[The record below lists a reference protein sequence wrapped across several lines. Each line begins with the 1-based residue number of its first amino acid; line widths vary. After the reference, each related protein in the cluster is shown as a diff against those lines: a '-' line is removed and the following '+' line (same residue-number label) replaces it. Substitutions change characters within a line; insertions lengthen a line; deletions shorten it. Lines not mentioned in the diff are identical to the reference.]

1 MNLKESYEC
10 SGKMNILNNGM
21 EMRKGG
27 PTQSNEQSDL
37 VGTPHL
43 TSKKKGS
50 TRKVDLGFDRLHE
63 DHSLNLVESVMS

>member
-1 MNLKESYEC
+1 MTLKESYEC

-43 TSKKKGS
+43 TSKKKGA
-50 TRKVDLGFDRLHE
+50 LERLTWVLTDYMRIIH
-63 DHSLNLVESVMS
+63 LI

>member
-1 MNLKESYEC
+1 MTLKESYEC

-43 TSKKKGS
+43 TSKKRGA
-50 TRKVDLGFDRLHE
+50 LERLT
-63 DHSLNLVESVMS
+63 